1 MSLFEELKRRNVIR
15 VGVLYLV
22 AAWLLLQLTDVL
34 SSLLP
39 VPESTGSLVFLL
51 LVLGFFPVVIFAW
64 VFEMTPDGLKREV
77 DIDRSQ
83 SVTPETGK
91 KINTVIVV
99 LLVLAIGGMIADR
112 LIPETSV
119 DSETVDAAVV
129 EARRGS
135 GACRCI
141 AGRPIDCCSAV
152 R

>member
-1 MSLFEELKRRNVIR
+1 VIR
-15 VGVLYLV
+15 IGILYLI

-129 EARRGS
+129 EAPEVS
-135 GACRCI
+135 PPAGALPTDRSI
-141 AGRPIDCCSAV
+141 AVLPFADLRSF
-152 R
+152 